1 MNDANRKELYQLLK
15 LAYAGYGRSA
25 PDPETFNA
33 FVHFLRPFPLTSIK
47 VALEE
52 HCDPVGIRATAVA
65 LARRCKEMDGRP
77 TADEAWAIALKSA
90 KSPKQ

>member
-25 PDPETFNA
+25 PDPETINA
-33 FVHFLRPFPLTSIK
+33 FVHFLLPFPLTSIK

-52 HCDPVGIRATAVA
+52 HCDPGRNTWPTAVA
-65 LARRCKEMDGRP
+65 LARRCKEMEEDRRQMKLGQ
-77 TADEAWAIALKSA
+77 SH
-90 KSPKQ
+90 